1 MAAEDTT
8 GEELFQRPWI
18 IAIKSEMLQH

>member
-18 IAIKSEMLQH
+18 ITIKSEMLQH